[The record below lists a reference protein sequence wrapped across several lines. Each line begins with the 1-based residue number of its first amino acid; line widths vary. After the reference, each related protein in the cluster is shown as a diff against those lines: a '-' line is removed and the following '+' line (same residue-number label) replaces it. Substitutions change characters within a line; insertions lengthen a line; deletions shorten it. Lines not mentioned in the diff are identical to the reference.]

1 LIASSAQAAVSITSL
16 STKRPGGWVVE
27 DIYDIKFDAA
37 KQAIVVSLA
46 DRPVNP
52 LIRIVVRGTGPRPV
66 MGQQPVAPL
75 AGVVGD
81 HLTSRY
87 DGRDAVWT
95 FTHEAP
101 PDGPPDHDEDDGDDE
116 EAGA

>member
-1 LIASSAQAAVSITSL
+1 
-16 STKRPGGWVVE
+16 
-27 DIYDIKFDAA
+27 
-37 KQAIVVSLA
+37 
-46 DRPVNP
+46 
-52 LIRIVVRGTGPRPV
+52 
-66 MGQQPVAPL
+66 VAPL

-81 HLTSRY
+81 HPTSRY